1 MKKVVTITIMIKWG
15 GKMKGKQRSIGWV
28 IVLVLISM
36 ALLPVLI
43 LSVINFFSTINSLK
57 TNVQNTQDGT
67 VSAIVVAQDELFINT
82 NSQMKEMVQFE
93 VLQKKF

>member
-1 MKKVVTITIMIKWG
+1 
-15 GKMKGKQRSIGWV
+15 MKGKQRSIGWV

>member
-1 MKKVVTITIMIKWG
+1 
-15 GKMKGKQRSIGWV
+15 
-28 IVLVLISM
+28 M

>member
-1 MKKVVTITIMIKWG
+1 
-15 GKMKGKQRSIGWV
+15 MKGKQRSIGWV

-67 VSAIVVAQDELFINT
+67 VSEIVVAQDELFINT

>member
-1 MKKVVTITIMIKWG
+1 
-15 GKMKGKQRSIGWV
+15 
-28 IVLVLISM
+28 M

-93 VLQKKF
+93 VLQKNFDLG

>member
-1 MKKVVTITIMIKWG
+1 M
-15 GKMKGKQRSIGWV
+15 
-28 IVLVLISM
+28 VLVLISM

-93 VLQKKF
+93 VLQKNFDLG